1 MSLCQIEHGSCA
13 IHTLQLVIN
22 DGLFTQRFFNDILK
36 NCRKIVGHFS
46 HSPTASDILAD
57 IQNQLGLPQKKLV
70 QDVQTCWNSTFY
82 MLQSVFEQKNA
93 LAQYAADHD
102 IPQLSSQN
110 WILVEKVIKL
120 LEPCEQ
126 LTKDLS
132 KDDSTISMVIPGY
145 NVLRQTLLCAD
156 DRGVQT
162 IKQSLLES
170 LDSRFIPYTTN
181 VMYAAATILDPRFK
195 TQFVNQSMLR
205 HAREFIESKMNLQD
219 QPVQAQVDSSSPVPA
234 KKSMWDFLNDADS
247 NEPEN
252 SIAVPTEF
260 DSYLTKKNCP
270 ILQML

>member
-1 MSLCQIEHGSCA
+1 MKKALSLCQIEHGSCA

-36 NCRKIVGHFS
+36 LDFS
-46 HSPTASDILAD
+46 GKS
-57 IQNQLGLPQKKLV
+57 
-70 QDVQTCWNSTFY
+70 
-82 MLQSVFEQKNA
+82 
-93 LAQYAADHD
+93 
-102 IPQLSSQN
+102 
-110 WILVEKVIKL
+110 VIKL

-145 NVLRQTLLCAD
+145 NNVLRQTLLCAD

-260 DSYLTKKNCP
+260 DSYLTQKNCP
-270 ILQML
+270 ILQIL

>member
-1 MSLCQIEHGSCA
+1 M
-13 IHTLQLVIN
+13 
-22 DGLFTQRFFNDILK
+22 
-36 NCRKIVGHFS
+36 
-46 HSPTASDILAD
+46 
-57 IQNQLGLPQKKLV
+57 
-70 QDVQTCWNSTFY
+70 
-82 MLQSVFEQKNA
+82 
-93 LAQYAADHD
+93 
-102 IPQLSSQN
+102 
-110 WILVEKVIKL
+110 EKVIKL

-247 NEPEN
+247 NEPEK

-260 DSYLTKKNCP
+260 DSYLTQKKLPHSSNALKYCKENTQFVGMKAVARMVLAIP
-270 ILQML
+270 PTSVRSGRVFSISGNVNSERRNRLRPDISEKLVVLHDNLLILKK